1 MKGLGLFVLLAFPV
15 VALHSAGRHVQLT
28 DYYRVETA
36 GTSRTVS
43 SADPFQAALTR
54 ERNGRFPTKWRKSQ
68 LAVTQHSFPI
78 LHLDYR
84 LAPSNRRVA
93 RDTAKCNEAHA
104 VQRSSCSPLS
114 FPFGGVPRNH
124 GSSPC
129 RSGREF
135 CRAAIHS
142 RRSRAR
148 ATNVHASP
156 NPSTTRMTR

>member
-1 MKGLGLFVLLAFPV
+1 MKSLGLFVLLAFPV

-78 LHLDYR
+78 LHLNYR
-84 LAPSNRRVA
+84 LAPSNGRVA

-114 FPFGGVPRNH
+114 FSFGGFFGIMVRPRVD
-124 GSSPC
+124 
-129 RSGREF
+129 RGRDSAE
-135 CRAAIHS
+135 
-142 RRSRAR
+142 RRSTLEGQERGRPMSTPPRIRAR
-148 ATNVHASP
+148 QE
-156 NPSTTRMTR
+156 